1 MVDVRLDNQSDYFCR
16 ITGEDLGVSRGTR
29 DGDACWVPVIMT
41 QLCLPATPR
50 GQIYSELSQLGS
62 CQLGGL
68 TYI

>member
-50 GQIYSELSQLGS
+50 GKSTVSFLSWAHANWAV
-62 CQLGGL
+62 
-68 TYI
+68 